1 MEIKE
6 LKKRQNIV
14 QNKKL
19 EATFQQFNNLCTEL
33 KKINIPDD
41 MIILI
46 NAAIEQLD
54 TSVSSEKKLKD
65 EIIKVQKS
73 ILKKLEKELKIVTK
87 NYYRNLW
94 LVLGMATFGIPLG
107 VAFGTTIGNMGLI
120 GIGLPLGMAIGMAVG
135 TGMDKKAFKEGR
147 QLNLEIT
154 Y

>member
-1 MEIKE
+1 M
-6 LKKRQNIV
+6 
-14 QNKKL
+14 
-19 EATFQQFNNLCTEL
+19 
-33 KKINIPDD
+33 
-41 MIILI
+41 ILI